1 MRDGIEADSLQKAQ
15 EIVLVFKALPKQ
27 RLIAVG
33 GVTDMHLV
41 RENAGPNVEILGSD
55 IAIPNS

>member
-1 MRDGIEADSLQKAQ
+1 
-15 EIVLVFKALPKQ
+15 VLVFKALPKQ